1 MILLMIKGTV
11 LRNGE
16 FISKKK
22 GNRILTAQVGLENSG
37 EVVTIARL
45 AKNGESNP
53 WPAGEKVEVFH
64 RPGLLFV

>member
-1 MILLMIKGTV
+1 MIRGTV

-16 FISKKK
+16 FVSKTK
-22 GNRILTAQVGLENSG
+22 GNRILTAQVGLEETG

-53 WPAGEKVEVFH
+53 WSVGEKVEEFY
-64 RPGLLFV
+64 RPRLLFV